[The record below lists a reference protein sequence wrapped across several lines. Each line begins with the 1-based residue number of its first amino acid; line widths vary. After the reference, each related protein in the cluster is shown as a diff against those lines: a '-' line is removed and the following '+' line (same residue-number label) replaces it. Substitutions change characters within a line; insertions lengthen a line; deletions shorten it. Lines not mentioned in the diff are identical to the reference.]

1 MVVKV
6 KNSQDLKK
14 ALENKEDYEFDTS
27 VVFDRDTASYKTV
40 LDVEDFIRNAPR
52 TNRVWEK
59 LYETISKLKKTKEG
73 ALFFNAVAHKLGED
87 MKVKWSDNGE
97 GIASVYLYG
106 VESNDLGYYLDA
118 LLPSYGVKLDPEADM
133 VRMMVHRNWDDMRF
147 WKPGKIRF
155 DGDNKLHNNLARII
169 NQLPEKSGFFRKF
182 KDAWIR
188 DTQPSEHIK
197 KIKEQFD
204 KQEAEEGIERIE
216 NAVWP
221 YSKYNTN
228 LEILVSNYYKT
239 YKDYTRAKV
248 AKWAVKNAPV
258 DRAVAVEIAKFLPTI
273 NPIKGFGLKEI
284 NDLIEDFYKRY
295 GDVIEELKQEGKDLL
310 PQIETAKEEQK
321 NLKAV
326 LADRDKL
333 YRKNSAWSEFRE
345 HLGTLRNDFYDIMQR
360 EPLTKK
366 EKTFYKALYDKL
378 NEQIETFLKTKDGS
392 VLENIQIEGHPWV
405 LWGTKREEDH
415 LKWFGAVL
423 NKYNNYIAK
432 IPAEYTDE
440 DRIKY
445 AELDKRHRESFLAG
459 EPWHSDAK
467 YKEDK
472 EVKNL
477 QEKLKSVE
485 GQIEKIDE
493 VEVPKK
499 KYAKIYA
506 EAKKKLEEKRKETP
520 VVESEYMKWRQDVE
534 SGVRKKQLDE
544 LMKKMKPAN
553 PGLTEEQL
561 MALAVRVMQEKSK
574 R

>member
-27 VVFDRDTASYKTV
+27 VVFDKDTASYKTV
-40 LDVEDFIRNAPR
+40 LDVKDILLNAPR
-52 TNRVWEK
+52 TNGVYDH
-59 LYETISKLKKTKEG
+59 LYETISNLKRTKEG
-73 ALFFNAVAHKLGED
+73 TLFFNAVARQLGED
-87 MKVKWSDNGE
+87 MKVKWSDNGG

-155 DGDNKLHNNLARII
+155 DGNYKLHNNLANII
-169 NQLPEKSGFFRKF
+169 NQLPEGSIFFRRF
-182 KDAWIR
+182 KDAWIK

-248 AKWAVKNAPV
+248 AKWAVKNALV

-284 NDLIEDFYKRY
+284 NDLTDAFYKRY
-295 GDVIEELKQEGKDLL
+295 GDVIKELKQEGKDLL
-310 PQIETAKEEQK
+310 PQIETAKEAQK
-321 NLKAV
+321 KLKKIIADNDALYNKSSDWSVFRDKITKIKLEFYNNLK
-326 LADRDKL
+326 DG
-333 YRKNSAWSEFRE
+333 F
-345 HLGTLRNDFYDIMQR
+345 
-360 EPLTKK
+360 LTKK
-366 EKTFYKALYDKL
+366 EKNFYQALYDNL
-378 NEQIETFLKTKDGS
+378 EEQVNTFLNKKRDVS
-392 VLENIQIEGHPWV
+392 VLKDIQIEGHPW
-405 LWGTKREEDH
+405 LMWGTRQEEAN
-415 LKWFGAVL
+415 LRMFGDIL
-423 NKYNNYIAK
+423 SRYNDLISK
-432 IPAEYTDE
+432 VPEEYTKE
-440 DRIKY
+440 DA
-445 AELDKRHRESFLAG
+445 AEHEKIRARLNESWLDNSY
-459 EPWHSDAK
+459 DAR
-467 YKEDK
+467 YREDK

-477 QEKLKSVE
+477 QYMLENIE
-485 GQIEKIDE
+485 GQIKTIDKA
-493 VEVPKK
+493 EVPRK
-499 KYAKIYA
+499 KYQEVYAKA
-506 EAKKKLEEKRKETP
+506 KAKLEAKKKENP
-520 VVESEYMKWRQDVE
+520 PVESGYNKWRKDVE
-534 SGVRKKQLDE
+534 SATKNKKLDE
-544 LMKKMKPAN
+544 LMKKMKPSN
-553 PGLTEEQL
+553 PGLTEDQL